1 MYIRVHATPGFEQ
14 MCIRLLAPA
23 RKGGSDFL
31 AGATVPRLLAVT
43 FQRVQWPA
51 SPPIWNSV
59 ESPTSCREIPTYLAP
74 STNFLSSRPSTS
86 FSGGKGRGAVSLSRG
101 NNASP
106 EPPLRFSPIERRE
119 EEGEAW
125 TWTRARTRA
134 GETLERRKWRR
145 QPLTC

>member
-31 AGATVPRLLAVT
+31 AGATVLDSSPLLSNA
-43 FQRVQWPA
+43 FNGPPLHPSGIPSNLQRRAERFRPI
-51 SPPIWNSV
+51 SHRPPISYPLV
-59 ESPTSCREIPTYLAP
+59 LPPP
-74 STNFLSSRPSTS
+74 SL
-86 FSGGKGRGAVSLSRG
+86 GERGEGQSLSRG

>member
-31 AGATVPRLLAVT
+31 AGATVLDSSPLLSNA
-43 FQRVQWPA
+43 FNGPPLHPSGIPSNLQRRAERFRPI
-51 SPPIWNSV
+51 SHRPPISYPLV
-59 ESPTSCREIPTYLAP
+59 LPPP
-74 STNFLSSRPSTS
+74 SL
-86 FSGGKGRGAVSLSRG
+86 GKGARAVSLSRG